1 MSSITFPHALDDLA
15 SSSASLGD
23 SIHSQFYAPPPFDV
37 DGSFQI
43 NPLSAHPPRTPRS
56 STSAATSSHSRP
68 NSAHFASISVYDE
81 KTDDTETVHGHSA
94 GKEDAADDD
103 PEADELEL
111 DEEDERVR
119 AAEKKIPAHEV
130 WRDIVATSY
139 GRDKAFVSVRS
150 VLTAVPTSTAP
161 PESPAVCHSSLPPL
175 SYQATVPQQRI
186 YMAAVPRAPARVYPL
201 RLFIHKVCPMA
212 LMHVLLITL
221 TEKCSFCSTG

>member
-1 MSSITFPHALDDLA
+1 MSSITFPHAHDDLA

-37 DGSFQI
+37 DGSFQM

-56 STSAATSSHSRP
+56 STSAATSSSRP

-81 KTDDTETVHGHSA
+81 KADDAETVRGHGA
-94 GKEDAADDD
+94 GKEDPAADDA
-103 PEADELEL
+103 EADELEL

-139 GRDKAFVSVRS
+139 GRDKAFVSIRS
-150 VLTAVPTSTAP
+150 SQPPSLHPLFRKSCSIPFECTSSFIPAYCSATAHRHGSDPS
-161 PESPAVCHSSLPPL
+161 CD
-175 SYQATVPQQRI
+175 
-186 YMAAVPRAPARVYPL
+186 
-201 RLFIHKVCPMA
+201 
-212 LMHVLLITL
+212 
-221 TEKCSFCSTG
+221 G